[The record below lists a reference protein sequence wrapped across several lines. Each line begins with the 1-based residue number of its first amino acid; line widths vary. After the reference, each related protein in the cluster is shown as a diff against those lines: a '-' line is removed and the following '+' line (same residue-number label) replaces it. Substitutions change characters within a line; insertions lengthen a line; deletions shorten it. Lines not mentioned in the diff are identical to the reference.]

1 MKKTQALFII
11 TQYIFTRKAFLVFPF
26 SVVWSMFND
35 WFDDI
40 RTAGR
45 VSTLREKSRSLQ
57 RLTLHF
63 ARQTTFW
70 FLESILSIQYFP
82 RNWEGEYEES
92 VYSPWSQTRVQ
103 LPPDGLWE
111 VMLCSLY
118 PRSVKT
124 ATSQKNEGLCL
135 YLLCLSS
142 LLGELDFFKLISA
155 SFACHCFGLLP
166 CFLGRSL
173 EWLIAPEA
181 GDENSMVVKS
191 AVQPLSAED
200 QAHK

>member
-40 RTAGR
+40 RTASR

-70 FLESILSIQYFP
+70 FLESILSIHYFP
-82 RNWEGEYEES
+82 RETGKGSMES
-92 VYSPWSQTRVQ
+92 LFIPHENK
-103 LPPDGLWE
+103 LG
-111 VMLCSLY
+111 C
-118 PRSVKT
+118 
-124 ATSQKNEGLCL
+124 
-135 YLLCLSS
+135 SS
-142 LLGELDFFKLISA
+142 LLMVSGKWCCAPFIPGLWKLQHLTRMK
-155 SFACHCFGLLP
+155 ACICTFCVCPLCLGNLT
-166 CFLGRSL
+166 FLNWSQHPL
-173 EWLIAPEA
+173 HVIAL
-181 GDENSMVVKS
+181 G
-191 AVQPLSAED
+191 
-200 QAHK
+200 